1 MKRRKYIAS
10 SSIIATGALSGCLG
24 IFSGSESDDEYP
36 ELPSE
41 ERVDSPPYEINRP
54 PRNEDEWNPD
64 YLGENLD
71 SSPTI
76 NFSTVN
82 NVTVDNPKLSINN
95 MVESN
100 EFIVRV
106 IDNEDKMND
115 ILRVPSDF
123 NINFDNEILLIIESG
138 YGSTSRSQQ
147 WKRIEETSSGI
158 HVHGYK
164 YVPYDTRADFKSVS
178 SVLRVDRPSTTNN
191 ITADVSLTVDQDF
204 RINFDSTEDVVR
216 IEVIT

>member
-10 SSIIATGALSGCLG
+10 SSIIATGALSGCLD
-24 IFSGSESDDEYP
+24 IFRGSESDDEYP

-41 ERVDSPPYEINRP
+41 ERVDTPPYEINRP
-54 PRNEDEWNPD
+54 PDNEDEWNPD

-71 SSPTI
+71 SSPTL
-76 NFSTVN
+76 NFTTVD
-82 NVTVDNPKLSINN
+82 NVTVDNPKLSIDD
-95 MVESN
+95 MIESN

-106 IDNEDKMND
+106 IDNEDDMND
-115 ILRVPSDF
+115 ILRIPSDF
-123 NINFDNEILLIIESG
+123 EINFDDEILLIIESG

-147 WKRIEETSSGI
+147 WKRIEETNTGI

-164 YVPYDTRADFKSVS
+164 YVPFDTRADFKSVS
-178 SVLRVDRPSTTNN
+178 SVLKVDKPSTTDD
-191 ITADVSLTVDQDF
+191 IIADVSLTVDQDF